1 MLPLLIRS
9 HKPAE
14 VLFTKCFQI
23 KYDENIRN
31 SPPWGFILKTG
42 EKPFVVR
49 FFLYS

>member
-1 MLPLLIRS
+1 MLPLRIRS